1 MQSATVLYFGRVRR
15 QWSKLLVQGIALAL
29 CAAALNSR
37 AAVFEDSMAQRTL
50 ACTGCHGP
58 QGKSGPDG
66 YYPRLAGK
74 PAGYL
79 YNQLR
84 NIQDGRRHYA
94 LMEGLLAPL
103 SDAYLREIATY
114 FAALDIPYPPPGVQ
128 STDPALLAR
137 GQTLARKG
145 DAALQIP
152 ACEQCH
158 GQALTGVQPNTPGL
172 LGLPRD
178 YLNAQLGGWQTG
190 QRKAH
195 APDCMAAIARRLS
208 DADVHAVT
216 SWLASQTVPQN
227 AHPAPRKPA
236 LAAGATAID
245 CGSAP

>member
-1 MQSATVLYFGRVRR
+1 MAVG
-15 QWSKLLVQGIALAL
+15 L
-29 CAAALNSR
+29 CTLGLSGQ

-84 NIQDGRRHYA
+84 NMKDGRRHYA
-94 LMEGLLAPL
+94 LMEGLLTPL
-103 SDAYLREIATY
+103 DDAYLRELAAY
-114 FAALDIPYPPPGVQ
+114 FSALEIPYPPPSAQ
-128 STDPALLAR
+128 STDPTLLAR
-137 GQTLARKG
+137 GQTLVRKG

-152 ACEQCH
+152 ACVQCH
-158 GQALTGVQPNTPGL
+158 GTTLTGVQPSTPGL
-172 LGLPRD
+172 VGLPRD

-208 DADVHAVT
+208 DADVHALT
-216 SWLASQTVPQN
+216 SWLASQNVPQN
-227 AHPAPRKPA
+227 AQPAPRKPA
-236 LAAGATAID
+236 LATGAAAIE

>member
-1 MQSATVLYFGRVRR
+1 MHYATV
-15 QWSKLLVQGIALAL
+15 KKIAGWVLW
-29 CAAALNSR
+29 AASW
-37 AAVFEDSMAQRTL
+37 AAFAAPFEDSMAQRTL
-50 ACTGCHGP
+50 ACTGCHGA

-103 SDAYLREIATY
+103 SDAYLHDIAAH
-114 FAALDIPYPPPGVQ
+114 FASLEIPYPPPSATSADAKV
-128 STDPALLAR
+128 LAR
-137 GQTLARKG
+137 GQTLARQG
-145 DAALQIP
+145 DASLNLP
-152 ACEQCH
+152 ACTQCH
-158 GQALTGVQPNTPGL
+158 GNALMGVQPSTPAL

-190 QRKAH
+190 QRKAQ
-195 APDCMAAIARRLS
+195 APDCMADIARRLS

-216 SWLASQTVPQN
+216 SWLASQTVPQPSK
-227 AHPAPRKPA
+227 AAAARPA
-236 LAAGATAID
+236 LAAGAKAIV

>member
-1 MQSATVLYFGRVRR
+1 MQSATVFYFGRVRR

-29 CAAALNSR
+29 CAVALNSQ
-37 AAVFEDSMAQRTL
+37 AAGFEDSMAQRTL

-114 FAALDIPYPPPGVQ
+114 FSALDIPYPSPSAQ

-152 ACEQCH
+152 ACVQCH
-158 GQALTGVQPNTPGL
+158 GAALTGVQPSTPGL

-195 APDCMAAIARRLS
+195 APDCMATIARRLS

-227 AHPAPRKPA
+227 AHPAASKPA
-236 LAAGATAID
+236 LAVGATAID

>member
-1 MQSATVLYFGRVRR
+1 MKTIAGLVL
-15 QWSKLLVQGIALAL
+15 WAASLAAS
-29 CAAALNSR
+29 AAA
-37 AAVFEDSMAQRTL
+37 FEDSMAQRTL

-103 SDAYLREIATY
+103 SDTYLHEIADY
-114 FAALDIPYPPPGVQ
+114 FSSLDIAYPPPGAAVA
-128 STDPALLAR
+128 DPTTIAR
-137 GQTLARKG
+137 GQTLARQG
-145 DAALQIP
+145 DAALQLP
-152 ACEQCH
+152 ACTQCN
-158 GQALTGVQPNTPGL
+158 GSALMGVLPSTPAL

-190 QRKAH
+190 QRKAQ
-195 APDCMAAIARRLS
+195 APDCMADIARRLS

-216 SWLASQTVPQN
+216 SWLASQTVPQPSK
-227 AHPAPRKPA
+227 AAAARPA
-236 LAAGATAID
+236 LAAGSKAIV

>member
-1 MQSATVLYFGRVRR
+1 MHYATMKKIAGLVL
-15 QWSKLLVQGIALAL
+15 WAASLAAS
-29 CAAALNSR
+29 AAA
-37 AAVFEDSMAQRTL
+37 FEDSMAQRTL

-103 SDAYLREIATY
+103 SDAYLHEIADY
-114 FAALDIPYPPPGVQ
+114 FSALDIAYPPPNPAVA
-128 STDPALLAR
+128 DPKVIAR
-137 GQTLARKG
+137 GQTLARQG
-145 DAALQIP
+145 DAALQLP
-152 ACEQCH
+152 ACTQCH
-158 GQALTGVQPNTPGL
+158 GNALMGVQPSTPAL

-190 QRKAH
+190 QRKAQ
-195 APDCMAAIARRLS
+195 APDCMADIARRLS

-216 SWLASQTVPQN
+216 SWLASQTVPQPSK
-227 AHPAPRKPA
+227 AAAVRPA
-236 LAAGATAID
+236 LAAVSKAIV

>member
-1 MQSATVLYFGRVRR
+1 MHDATVKKIAG
-15 QWSKLLVQGIALAL
+15 LVLWAASWAAS
-29 CAAALNSR
+29 AAA
-37 AAVFEDSMAQRTL
+37 FEDSMAQRTL
-50 ACTGCHGP
+50 ACTGCHGA

-103 SDAYLREIATY
+103 SDAYLHEIADY
-114 FAALDIPYPPPGVQ
+114 FSALDIPYPPPSPVAA
-128 STDPALLAR
+128 DAKVIAR
-137 GQTLARKG
+137 GQALARQG
-145 DAALQIP
+145 DAALNLP
-152 ACEQCH
+152 ACTQCH
-158 GQALTGVQPNTPGL
+158 GSALMGVQPGTPAL

-195 APDCMAAIARRLS
+195 APDCMADIARRLS

-216 SWLASQTVPQN
+216 SWLASQPVPQPSK
-227 AHPAPRKPA
+227 AAAQRPA
-236 LAAGATAID
+236 LTAGSKAIV